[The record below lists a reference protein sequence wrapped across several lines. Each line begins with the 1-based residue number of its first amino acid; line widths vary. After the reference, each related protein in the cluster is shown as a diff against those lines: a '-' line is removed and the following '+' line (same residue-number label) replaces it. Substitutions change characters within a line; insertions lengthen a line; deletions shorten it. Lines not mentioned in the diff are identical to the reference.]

1 LNVDYVWANESY
13 FDLRYEDKVSYV
25 TVETW
30 KIVIG
35 WIANSSA
42 LLVRK
47 IRQIIRP
54 VKNTAISTLP
64 GVAGERSL

>member
-1 LNVDYVWANESY
+1 MNVDHVWAKERY

-47 IRQIIRP
+47 IRQIIRQIIRP
-54 VKNTAISTLP
+54 VKVSYVTAVSI
-64 GVAGERSL
+64 